1 MEQRHNFIPPGPA
14 KGAGPNPPYVRMELI
29 KPLKPMLRQNYPH
42 VHDERTDLYVYFY
55 ARAQE
60 ILRAGGIG
68 AFISSNKWL
77 RAGYGEKLRQFLLD
91 EQEFRQVVDFGEL
104 PVFEAAATFPAIF
117 VWRKQPRANSPTTW
131 AVVRDLAAC
140 YVEGIA
146 NFVARSGQ
154 VLPASQF
161 GKGKPRLTAPGKANV
176 RGKMEGRGPRLKE
189 FVSGQ
194 IGWGVKTGLNE
205 AFVIDRTTRDN
216 LISESARS
224 AEVIKPLLVGDD
236 VRRYER
242 HFRETYLI
250 YMRHGVRIRDYSAI
264 ERHLKP
270 FRARLENRA
279 TEQGWYE
286 LQQPQEAYVPL
297 FEAPKTIYP
306 DIGKVTRFAID
317 EDNYYGSNTTYF
329 IARADWYLLGVLNS
343 AASFDYLRETCAALG
358 DEQDGGRLR
367 FFGQYLETL
376 PIPNAPDSERAT
388 IAKLAKEAQRL
399 HGQRRARVERFL
411 CEVGLEPAQST
422 SRNPL
427 EQPWSLPTEEFTRR
441 APRPDVK
448 KFTPARDETAALTEK
463 IQTLEREIDGR
474 VAALYGL

>member
-1 MEQRHNFIPPGPA
+1 MPLLLME
-14 KGAGPNPPYVRMELI
+14 V
-29 KPLKPMLRQNYPH
+29 PLQ
-42 VHDERTDLYVYFY
+42 
-55 ARAQE
+55 A
-60 ILRAGGIG
+60 G
-68 AFISSNKWL
+68 AFSRKHSPKGLWNSGTFSFRPAPAPPTAPSLSQFPGGLGPEATPMSTRFFTNHGEHTLL
-77 RAGYGEKLRQFLLD
+77 RKFQG
-91 EQEFRQVVDFGEL
+91 
-104 PVFEAAATFPAIF
+104 VFESNTDIEWFDAL
-117 VWRKQPRANSPTTW
+117 VG
-131 AVVRDLAAC
+131 

-161 GKGKPRLTAPGKANV
+161 GKGKPRLTAPGKADV
-176 RGKMEGRGPRLKE
+176 RGKMEARGPRLKE

-224 AEVIKPLLVGDD
+224 TEVIKPLLVGDD

-242 HFRETYLI
+242 HFRESYLI
-250 YMRHGVRIRDYSAI
+250 YMRHGVSIRDYPAI

-270 FRARLENRA
+270 FKARLENRA

-343 AASFDYLRETCAALG
+343 AASFDYLRGTCAALG

-376 PIPNAPDSERAT
+376 PIPSAPDSERAT

-399 HGQRRARVERFL
+399 HGHRRARVERFL

-427 EQPWSLPTEEFTRR
+427 EQPWSLPPEEFTRR

-448 KFTPARDETAALTEK
+448 QFTPTRDETAALTEK
-463 IQTLEREIDGR
+463 IQTVEREIDQR